1 MKISKTILSLVA
13 FHQCNA
19 LAEVVA
25 GKAVE
30 KVYEYAVGPWGAAA
44 AVFGSACSVYWKYL
58 GLDYF
63 GIFVIFCH
71 IKYKIPNFVIL
82 FWYAFK

>member
-1 MKISKTILSLVA
+1 MKFSKTILSLVA
-13 FHQCNA
+13 FYQCNA

-63 GIFVIFCH
+63 GIFCNFLP
-71 IKYKIPNFVIL
+71 YKIQDTEFCYSFLVRI
-82 FWYAFK
+82 